1 MAALFTS
8 SDVKGYNS
16 KLSNVSLEKI
26 ENVKKE
32 CDIMSQKRPRK
43 KSKCKQD
50 KEDSESSSLAEQTS
64 ASAIDHVVKKF
75 HQKFIILHYSPF
87 KAVWDWIVLLLVVY
101 TAIFTPFTVAFLLND
116 NEKRAKLN
124 QHASTRLFKKQQL
137 AGADPFVMLDLI
149 VDLMF
154 LIDVFINFRTTFVSK
169 QGDVVYDPM
178 IIAKSY
184 FKGWFFIDALSGMPY
199 DLLLFG
205 SGNID
210 TIKLTGYLKTI
221 RLMRL
226 IRIFPKL

>member
-1 MAALFTS
+1 MTSEIFTANEIRA
-8 SDVKGYNS
+8 YNS
-16 KLSNVSLEKI
+16 KLSNVSIDQINNDNLKSDILVINSNEK
-26 ENVKKE
+26 K
-32 CDIMSQKRPRK
+32 P
-43 KSKCKQD
+43 KSKQD
-50 KEDSESSSLAEQTS
+50 KEDSESSSLGERTS

-124 QHASTRLFKKQQL
+124 QHAATRLFKKQQL

-149 VDLMF
+149 VDIMF
-154 LIDVFINFRTTFVSK
+154 LIDIFINLRTTFVSK

-199 DLLLFG
+199 DLILFG

-210 TIKLTGYLKTI
+210 VKFKFIFYFKFN
-221 RLMRL
+221 L
-226 IRIFPKL
+226 ILI

>member
-1 MAALFTS
+1 MASLLTNNEL
-8 SDVKGYNS
+8 KKYNT
-16 KLSNVSLEKI
+16 KLSNVSLDQI
-26 ENVKKE
+26 DNVKNESDALTRKQ
-32 CDIMSQKRPRK
+32 SVK
-43 KSKCKQD
+43 KSKSKQD
-50 KEDSESSSLAEQTS
+50 KEDSESSSLGERTS

-199 DLLLFG
+199 DLILFG

-210 TIKLTGYLKTI
+210 V
-221 RLMRL
+221 
-226 IRIFPKL
+226 RILNFIL